1 MAPTEE
7 QSGVTDPQQFLEM
20 LYMWVNVVLPEET
33 VTDCRKIFSMGS
45 YNDAA

>member
-7 QSGVTDPQQFLEM
+7 QSGVMDPQQFLEI
-20 LYMWVNVVLPEET
+20 LYRRVNVLPEET

-45 YNDAA
+45 YNDVA